1 MAQKAFFY
9 EAIGGL
15 MHKCMFAG
23 LDKDGQPQ
31 WLMVDQGAE
40 VMVLSEYQEGVI
52 DGEEINM
59 LCLEGEKVESTTM
72 ALLLGAVLQSY
83 GPDIPGMLHATLEA
97 LKRWNVAWRRDPQ
110 KMEVHLLEYL
120 DSVKEKK
127 CFRFYITCTGLGFVT
142 EADAFDNIDDMMEFL
157 HHYFDA
163 LTFEAGIPVI
173 SKGLVAANDL
183 LARVSNVDKEMFD
196 YTDGRE

>member
-1 MAQKAFFY
+1 M
-9 EAIGGL
+9 
-15 MHKCMFAG
+15 
-23 LDKDGQPQ
+23 
-31 WLMVDQGAE
+31 
-40 VMVLSEYQEGVI
+40 
-52 DGEEINM
+52 
-59 LCLEGEKVESTTM
+59 
-72 ALLLGAVLQSY
+72 
-83 GPDIPGMLHATLEA
+83 
-97 LKRWNVAWRRDPQ
+97 
-110 KMEVHLLEYL
+110 EYL

-127 CFRFYITCTGLGFVT
+127 CFRFYITCTGLGSVT

-183 LARVSNVDKEMFD
+183 LACVSNVDKEMFD

>member
-1 MAQKAFFY
+1 MTQKAFFY
-9 EAIGGL
+9 EVIGGQ

-31 WLMVDQGAE
+31 WLMVNQGEE
-40 VMVLSEYQEGVI
+40 VMVLSEFQKYVI

-97 LKRWNVAWRRDPQ
+97 LKRWNVAWRRDPL
-110 KMEVHLLEYL
+110 KMEVHPLEYL

-127 CFRFYITCTGLGFVT
+127 SFRFYITCTGLGFVT

>member
-1 MAQKAFFY
+1 
-9 EAIGGL
+9 
-15 MHKCMFAG
+15 
-23 LDKDGQPQ
+23 
-31 WLMVDQGAE
+31 
-40 VMVLSEYQEGVI
+40 
-52 DGEEINM
+52 
-59 LCLEGEKVESTTM
+59 
-72 ALLLGAVLQSY
+72 
-83 GPDIPGMLHATLEA
+83 
-97 LKRWNVAWRRDPQ
+97 
-110 KMEVHLLEYL
+110 
-120 DSVKEKK
+120 
-127 CFRFYITCTGLGFVT
+127 LGFVT

>member
-9 EAIGGL
+9 EVIGGQ

-31 WLMVDQGAE
+31 WLMVNQGAE
-40 VMVLSEYQEGVI
+40 VMVLSEFQKYVI

-97 LKRWNVAWRRDPQ
+97 LKRWNVAWRRDPL
-110 KMEVHLLEYL
+110 KMEVHPLEYL